1 MIRTLAACVA
11 LAVLSGC
18 SSFAI
23 IGLPSPVKV
32 DDGDSGEDL
41 KVVHAQQLIV
51 RLPYK
56 ADSGYEWMLR
66 EPPIAAVKPE
76 GAPRQ
81 DKEEGVEVWT
91 FTPVRDGTQYLRM
104 EYRKPN
110 DYDAA
115 PAGTVSYNV
124 TVE

>member
-1 MIRTLAACVA
+1 MIRSIALSVCTLA
-11 LAVLSGC
+11 LAGC

-23 IGLPSPVKV
+23 IGLPSPVEV
-32 DDGDSGEDL
+32 SDEDSGAEL
-41 KVVHAQQLIV
+41 KVVHAQQLVI

-56 ADSGYEWMLR
+56 PEGGYEWVLR
-66 EPPIAAVKPE
+66 EPPIGAVKPE
-76 GAPRQ
+76 GAPELS
-81 DKEEGVEVWT
+81 KESGLETWT
-91 FTPVRDGTQYLRM
+91 FTPVRDGQQSLRL

-115 PAGTVSYNV
+115 PAGTVSFNI